1 MFLAT
6 DLVARVGG
14 ESSKEEDK
22 VIFWK
27 RSTFAQHRVLKR
39 KKKKFFEKNQHL
51 HNTDTE
57 DVNFK

>member
-14 ESSKEEDK
+14 GSSEEEDK

-39 KKKKFFEKNQHL
+39 KIKYFFGRDQHL
-51 HNTDTE
+51 HNTE
-57 DVNFK
+57 FLRGG